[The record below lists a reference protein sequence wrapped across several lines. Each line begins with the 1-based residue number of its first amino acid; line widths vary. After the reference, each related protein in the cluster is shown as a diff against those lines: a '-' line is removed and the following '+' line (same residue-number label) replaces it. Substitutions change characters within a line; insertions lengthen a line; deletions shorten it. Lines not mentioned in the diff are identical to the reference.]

1 MCQFLTKILCCI
13 SVEVKYEDLV
23 TAQEYRSWHWAL
35 LLHEDCQLWSKTG
48 GWNCNWWNISGD
60 VKKTRIKKVLW
71 TVEWKAFVVH
81 EDECCMILIWVKSP
95 AFCLLNSLCSL
106 DVPKCET
113 VVEETWMKHR
123 NRNKQHGLK
132 STNHKP
138 WPFELVEVNMCFLGG
153 LLRWLTEQKK
163 SLQTRS
169 AI

>member
-1 MCQFLTKILCCI
+1 MWKWNTKI
-13 SVEVKYEDLV
+13 
-23 TAQEYRSWHWAL
+23 W
-35 LLHEDCQLWSKTG
+35 LLHRSTDPDTERYSFMRIVGCGLKLG
-48 GWNCNWWNISGD
+48 GLELCNWWNIRGD

-81 EDECCMILIWVKSP
+81 EDECCILIWVKSP

-106 DVPKCET
+106 DV
-113 VVEETWMKHR
+113 EETWMKH
-123 NRNKQHGLK
+123 RNKQHGLK